1 MQAMLILSIETSCDE
16 TSVAVVQN
24 GCEVLS
30 NIIASQIAQHT
41 ETGGVVPEVAAR
53 EHIRVMTH
61 VLKQAMTEAKVTW
74 NEIDSIAVTK
84 EPGLYGSLIV
94 GRSTAAALAFAKDK
108 PLIEVNHIHGHMY
121 STWLLGGAE
130 DAPVSLPEYPILT
143 LTVSGGHNEL
153 VLVEGP
159 GQFTILAESIDDA
172 AGEAFDKVARL
183 LGLGYPGGPVIEK
196 RALLGKPTFRF
207 PIGLPKE
214 NNFSFSGLKT
224 ALLYHVQENADRLKE
239 ETFVNDT
246 AHSFQKAAVEALVL
260 KLMRALQDHPVK
272 EVHLTGG
279 VSANKALRARI
290 EEELGR
296 LSSPPIFRFPKRM
309 SYCTDNAAMIAAAAY
324 FMQAK
329 A

>member
-1 MQAMLILSIETSCDE
+1 MLILSIETSCDE
-16 TSVAVVQN
+16 TSVAVVRN

-30 NIIASQIAQHT
+30 NIIASQIAKHT

-61 VLKQAMTEAKVTW
+61 VLTQAMTEAKVTW
-74 NEIDSIAVTK
+74 DEIDSIAVTK

-94 GRSTAAALAFAKDK
+94 GRSTASALAFAKNK

-121 STWLLGGAE
+121 STWLEA
-130 DAPVSLPEYPILT
+130 DPLPEYPILT

-153 VLVEGP
+153 VLMEGP

-196 RALLGKPTFRF
+196 HALLGKPTFRF

-224 ALLYHVQENADRLKE
+224 ALLYHMQDNADKLQD
-239 ETFVNDT
+239 ETFINDT
-246 AHSFQKAAVEALVL
+246 AHSFQKAAVEALVM
-260 KLMRALQDHPVK
+260 KLMRALQDNPVK

-290 EEELGR
+290 EEELSR
-296 LSSPPIFRFPKRM
+296 LSNPPVFRHPKRM
-309 SYCTDNAAMIAAAAY
+309 SYCTDNAAMIAAAGFY
-324 FMQAK
+324 LTQTK
-329 A
+329 